1 MIRKDEIIM
10 EAKKKEIAVEELKKQ
25 CEEAKN
31 KFETLYEQ
39 LKIAEKEEK
48 ERRDKELALKKESRK
63 AEVDKAYE
71 TYRKLVNDY
80 VSDYGSYSTVT
91 GDDALIAGLFSR
103 PWWDL

>member
-39 LKIAEKEEK
+39 LKIAEKEEAERK
-48 ERRDKELALKKESRK
+48 EAELALKKEARK

-71 TYRKLVNDY
+71 TYRKLVNAY
-80 VSDYGSYSTVT
+80 VNDYGSYSTVD
-91 GDDALIAGLFSR
+91 GSDGVIAGLFSR
-103 PWWDL
+103 SWWNL